1 MSTVKLQ
8 SSDEQE
14 FEVEKAVAQMSVTIK
29 NMLEGIASSNITN
42 IAVISLLFWLD
53 RSGAPF

>member
-14 FEVEKAVAQMSVTIK
+14 FEVPKAVAEMSVTIK
-29 NMLEGIASSNITN
+29 NMLEGE
-42 IAVISLLFWLD
+42 
-53 RSGAPF
+53 